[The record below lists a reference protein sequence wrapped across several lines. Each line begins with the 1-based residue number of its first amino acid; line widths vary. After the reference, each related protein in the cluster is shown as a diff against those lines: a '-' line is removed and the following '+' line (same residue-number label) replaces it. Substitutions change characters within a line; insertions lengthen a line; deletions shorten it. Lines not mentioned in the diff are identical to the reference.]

1 MTLDKNI
8 FDWWNNFVLCTFSVL
23 QPCSPLAL
31 WPFFCSHNRSVVK
44 SQWLRWPLH
53 YRQNTSWLLFLSSSY
68 KCRSCFGNQ
77 LQSCCI
83 HRHCMALQNR
93 VKAFL
98 SLVQDLL
105 LYKCPTLA
113 RPKPQT
119 IKFPPPHLAD
129 AVKHY
134 SSIIS
139 CLKTA
144 YVCPIFVCCVLGIF
158 SPVFIF
164 YFYWLIT
171 VMAFWTTLP
180 RRPASKNHLQAGVLQ
195 EPFNAVTSW
204 GPMNDL
210 FLKLTTLYCHRRIL
224 HNADINTEISDCSV
238 CLVQ

>member
-8 FDWWNNFVLCTFSVL
+8 FDWWNNFVLYTFLVL
-23 QPCSPLAL
+23 QPWGPLAL
-31 WPFFCSHNRSVVK
+31 WVFFCSHNRSVVK

-68 KCRSCFGNQ
+68 ECRSCFGNQ

-83 HRHCMALQNR
+83 HRVWHY
-93 VKAFL
+93 KIEWKPSFL
-98 SLVQDLL
+98 LFKIFYM
-105 LYKCPTLA
+105 LYKSPTLT

-134 SSIIS
+134 FSIIS

-144 YVCPIFVCCVLGIF
+144 YVCPIFVFWVF
-158 SPVFIF
+158 FPVFIF
-164 YFYWLIT
+164 YFYWPIT
-171 VMAFWTTLP
+171 VMAVWTTLP
-180 RRPASKNHLQAGVLQ
+180 GRPASKNHLQAGVLQ

-210 FLKLTTLYCHRRIL
+210 FLKLTSLYCHRRIL
-224 HNADINTEISDCSV
+224 HNAEINTEISDCSV